1 MYKGRTEMN
10 VTEECMCPYESSLLM
25 GTTYVYIHCMY
36 ICITSLP
43 AGVLTRHNH
52 LCNVFVEFCHH
63 AHLGVRVELGSG
75 LTPDLTHTWP
85 ADVQYLSSIGREG
98 NMLPLTSR

>member
-1 MYKGRTEMN
+1 MFDIVGLSTKYWWLVN
-10 VTEECMCPYESSLLM
+10 LLPLSCK
-25 GTTYVYIHCMY
+25 T
-36 ICITSLP
+36 
-43 AGVLTRHNH
+43 GVDNH
-52 LCNVFVEFCHH
+52 LCSMFVEFCHH

-98 NMLPLTSR
+98 THQPMTSVLVWDTGQP

>member
-1 MYKGRTEMN
+1 MN

-43 AGVLTRHNH
+43 AGVLTRHNQ

-85 ADVQYLSSIGREG
+85 VDVQYLSSIGREG
-98 NMLPLTSR
+98 NMLPLTSW